1 MCWLNRTAIAHIA
14 EEDIEIFKMCED
26 STEKNTV
33 QSYFMASNYILNKV
47 YKLESPIEIEQ
58 FSTYY
63 GINKGFHS
71 YDKTCIVKRCID
83 GIIIMSEYST
93 IETYCDYAI
102 IVKGYIPKGATY
114 YINDR
119 DEYVS
124 DEICLTKIETI
135 QTVFHIRFASTL
147 LP

>member
-1 MCWLNRTAIAHIA
+1 MCWINRTAIAHVA

-47 YKLESPIEIEQ
+47 YKLESPIEVEQ
-58 FSTYY
+58 FGTYY

-71 YDKTCIVKRCID
+71 YNKTCEVKRLRSDIV
-83 GIIIMSEYST
+83 IANEYCS
-93 IETYCDYAI
+93 IETYRDYAI

-119 DEYVS
+119 NEYVS

-135 QTVFHIRFASTL
+135 
-147 LP
+147 